1 MTNGLNPDVTLCVYK
16 CFINFRAYQGLSQF
30 RQSELVAVAQ
40 DFPFCLCFLSVSAT
54 DNDRTTEG
62 NINHSFKTP
71 QKMKRFM
78 PLLKVKCL
86 SSR

>member
-1 MTNGLNPDVTLCVYK
+1 MTNELNPCVYK
-16 CFINFRAYQGLSQF
+16 CFNNFRASRDLSQF

-40 DFPFCLCFLSVSAT
+40 EFPFCLCFLSVSAT
-54 DNDRTTEG
+54 DDDRTTEG
-62 NINHSFKTP
+62 NMNQSFKTP
-71 QKMKRFM
+71 QKTKRFM

>member
-1 MTNGLNPDVTLCVYK
+1 MTNELNPDVTLCVYK

-40 DFPFCLCFLSVSAT
+40 EFPFCLCFLSVSAT
-54 DNDRTTEG
+54 DDDRTTEG

-71 QKMKRFM
+71 QKN
-78 PLLKVKCL
+78 
-86 SSR
+86 